1 MTESKEP
8 TASWAGLRRRLLS
21 IAYEAL
27 LLVPVLFISAYLF
40 LALTQSLTGPLKRPL
55 FQLWLVFILGFYFVY
70 CWMRGGQTLP
80 MKTWRIRVARRDETP
95 LRLPQAI
102 ARFLI
107 ALCGVLLFA
116 AGFWW
121 ALFDRDRQFLHDRL
135 CGTRLFVYPS
145 KTIQRGD

>member
-1 MTESKEP
+1 
-8 TASWAGLRRRLLS
+8 
-21 IAYEAL
+21 
-27 LLVPVLFISAYLF
+27 
-40 LALTQSLTGPLKRPL
+40 
-55 FQLWLVFILGFYFVY
+55 
-70 CWMRGGQTLP
+70 

-107 ALCGVLLFA
+107 ALCGVFLFA

-135 CGTRLFVYPS
+135 CGTRLFLYPS